1 MSALPAISEI
11 SKQGITARVEGDELV
26 VSAPKGTLTPE
37 VLAELKSKKPELLR
51 SLRELQE
58 RAGSDWDEVSAD
70 PAKLRSFAE
79 LVMITD
85 MRHRGI
91 VPEDYTANTECKHCG
106 PVPIWEGCPPQVN
119 GCPWCFNRIKDISS
133 QSCSAL
139 CCNSCSERKS
149 SGFLL
154 FSLASTSGVS
164 VPFGA
169 ETTSSSPSALAV
181 IPCFENSEIAGN
193 ALINGP
199 FRRGPLRP
207 EMVRHWTPCERKRAK
222 NRSRTM
228 HRSWF

>member
-70 PAKLRSFAE
+70 PAKLKSFAE

-91 VPEDYTANTECKHCG
+91 VPDHYTATTNCKHCG
-106 PVPIWEGCPPQVN
+106 LVPIFEGNWPESDA
-119 GCPWCFNRIKDISS
+119 CPWCFNRLKGLPMPNKHD
-133 QSCSAL
+133 
-139 CCNSCSERKS
+139 
-149 SGFLL
+149 
-154 FSLASTSGVS
+154 
-164 VPFGA
+164 
-169 ETTSSSPSALAV
+169 TT
-181 IPCFENSEIAGN
+181 
-193 ALINGP
+193 
-199 FRRGPLRP
+199 
-207 EMVRHWTPCERKRAK
+207 
-222 NRSRTM
+222 
-228 HRSWF
+228 